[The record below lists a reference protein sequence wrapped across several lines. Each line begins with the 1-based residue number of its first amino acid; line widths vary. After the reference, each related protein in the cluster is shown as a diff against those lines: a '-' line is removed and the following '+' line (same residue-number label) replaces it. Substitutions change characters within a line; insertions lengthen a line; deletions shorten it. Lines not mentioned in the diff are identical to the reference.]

1 MKKRFQIVASLLL
14 SLVFCLL
21 STVAFSQANAHKNA
35 SASASS
41 QKSDVMLWPK
51 KPIHLVVSFTPGG
64 APDTLARILAESWQK
79 TLGVNVLVENRPGFG
94 GNIGAD
100 FVAKSDADGYTLLIG
115 TVGIHAINGV
125 LYEKLSY
132 DPVRDFAPISF
143 LASTPN
149 VLVVNKKLGVSN
161 LSELITLAKTEP
173 NQLTFGSSGSGTS
186 LHMSGEL
193 IKEMTG
199 IQIRHIPYK
208 GRAQFLPDLVSG
220 RISMAFD
227 NLVSALPL
235 IQAGEIRAIGITSLR
250 RSAAAPDIPTIA
262 EQGLPGFEA
271 VSWFSLVGPAGLPIA
286 IQTRLSRLTKE
297 VLMQP
302 VVQSKLRASG
312 LEPAPNS
319 PTELARFIDQEREK
333 WTGIVKKSGAK
344 AD

>member
-1 MKKRFQIVASLLL
+1 MKKHFQIVASLLL

-271 VSWFSLVGPAGLPIA
+271 VSWFSLVGPAGLPVA